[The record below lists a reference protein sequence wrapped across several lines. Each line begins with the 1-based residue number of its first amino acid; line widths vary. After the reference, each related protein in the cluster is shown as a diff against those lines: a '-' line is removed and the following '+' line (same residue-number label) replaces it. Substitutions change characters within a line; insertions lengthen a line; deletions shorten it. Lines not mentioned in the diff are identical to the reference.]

1 MRYFEDF
8 VIGEVVETRRRTI
21 TETDIVTFC
30 MFSGDWYPLHADVE
44 YARTSPFQGRIA
56 HGMLVLSAT
65 SGLMPLYDM
74 AIVAFYGMD
83 RVRFFAPTRIGDT
96 LRLEMKVI
104 ERQDKGDAGGVVAF
118 ENRVR
123 NQGDQEV
130 AVSIVKILIAKR
142 PAGC

>member
-1 MRYFEDF
+1 MRYYEDF
-8 VIGEVVETRRRTI
+8 EIGETIQTRRRTI
-21 TETDIVTFC
+21 TEADIVNFC

-44 YARTSPFQGRIA
+44 YARNSPFKGRIA

-104 ERQDKGDAGGVVAF
+104 EKQDKGGTGGVVSF

-123 NQGDQEV
+123 NQKDEDA
-130 AVSIVKILIAKR
+130 AVSIVKILIAKK
-142 PAGC
+142 AAA

>member
-1 MRYFEDF
+1 MRYYEDF
-8 VIGEVVETRRRTI
+8 EIGATIQTRRRTI
-21 TETDIVTFC
+21 TEADIVNFC

-44 YARTSPFQGRIA
+44 YARNSPFKGRIA

-96 LRLEMKVI
+96 LRAEMKVI
-104 ERQDKGDAGGVVAF
+104 EKQDKGEMGGVVSF
-118 ENRVR
+118 ENRIK
-123 NQGDQEV
+123 NQKDEDA
-130 AVSIVKILIAKR
+130 AVSIVKILIGKK
-142 PAGC
+142 PGH